1 MLKVF
6 KTICGAVAVY
16 VEFKLVKGYIAHL
29 MTKEMY
35 KRGVDDLHVNGME
48 LVELIK
54 NDIF

>member
-16 VEFKLVKGYIAHL
+16 VEFKLVKGDIAHL

-35 KRGVDDLHVNGME
+35 KRGVDDVHINGME

>member
-16 VEFKLVKGYIAHL
+16 VELKLVKGYIAHL

-35 KRGVDDLHVNGME
+35 KRGVDDLHINGME